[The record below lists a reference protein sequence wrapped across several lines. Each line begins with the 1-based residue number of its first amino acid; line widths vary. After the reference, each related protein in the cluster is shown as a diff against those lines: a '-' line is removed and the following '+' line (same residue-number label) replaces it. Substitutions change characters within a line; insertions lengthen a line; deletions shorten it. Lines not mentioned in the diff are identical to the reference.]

1 MDEKKFQSK
10 ENKTEFR
17 DNYKRTE
24 SRVFFGCKLNPE
36 FLGEYVKWIINFV
49 YLNEISYEKYLR
61 SPCGELSN

>member
-36 FLGEYVKWIINFV
+36 FLGEYVK
-49 YLNEISYEKYLR
+49 
-61 SPCGELSN
+61 